1 MQKRLLMLGVLVGV
15 VAMVFAACGSEAAPT
30 PRPTYT
36 PVPPTATPVP
46 AAKPAEAA
54 AEPAAKPAA
63 PKPEAT
69 RRPAPTVT
77 PTAIPA
83 TATPIKEKIK
93 RGGTIRYY
101 LAQDLQSLDPTK
113 IEAFQI
119 YFSIDEVWSNLIQYK
134 SDTYTQ
140 VEFIGDLATDWK
152 VSKAGDVYTFNLHP
166 DARWQNVAPLNGRAV
181 TAADVKWT
189 LDLFR
194 NPDYGSQMGARVNF
208 IKEVKALNDKT
219 VEITLTAPANNVLYD
234 FAWVTTKMHA
244 RELSAAKWGGSGEGL
259 LGTEAGVVGSGPFVF
274 DQWQKGSL
282 LRATRSNNY
291 WVKGADGDALPY
303 LDALEAVIILDS
315 AVHVAAIRAGQLDF
329 AGITGLNA
337 KVSKP
342 LAGVK
347 GLELKGQHPMF
358 CRILGINNERFPDV
372 RFRKALLLATD
383 IVQIMRDANAAPD
396 MGIETFSYTTTG
408 DYSLPQS
415 RMKEIFGVKAD
426 PAAYKAERAKRVAE
440 ATQLIKDLGMTGKKI
455 GLLNIFAG
463 SPANEVMALWQQ
475 QLKGIGLDVFLE
487 TPPRSQSTARR
498 AKGDYDIQVGT
509 LNLQA
514 DPIAIFNAQFRTGA
528 PRNYYRYKSAE
539 VDGLID
545 KAKSEFDKAEAA
557 KLLHQA
563 QEIMWKDVASIPIS
577 PGFNMQATWLHIK
590 GYKNNFAWGNQGLK
604 FAWIDK

>member
-1 MQKRLLMLGVLVGV
+1 MRKRLLMVGAILGV
-15 VAMVFAACGSEAAPT
+15 VAMVVAACGSEAAPT

-36 PVPPTATPVP
+36 AVPPTATAVP
-46 AAKPAEAA
+46 AAKPAAA
-54 AEPAAKPAA
+54 KPAAAKPAA
-63 PKPEAT
+63 PKPAAT
-69 RRPAPTVT
+69 RRPVP
-77 PTAIPA
+77 
-83 TATPIKEKIK
+83 TATPTSVPPTATAVKEQIK

-101 LAQDLQSLDPTK
+101 VAQDLQSLDPTK

-119 YFSIDEVWSNLIQYK
+119 YFSMDEVWSNLIQYK

-152 VSKAGDVYTFNLHP
+152 VSDSGDVYTFSLHP
-166 DARWQNVAPLNGRAV
+166 DARWQNIKPLNGRPL
-181 TAADVKWT
+181 TATDVKWT
-189 LDLFR
+189 FDLFR

-208 IKEVKALNDKT
+208 IKEVKAINDKT

-244 RELSAAKWGGSGEGL
+244 RELAPAKYGGPTEDGL
-259 LGTEAGVVGSGPFVF
+259 FGTEAGVVGTGPFVF
-274 DQWQKGSL
+274 DQWQRGSL
-282 LRATRSNNY
+282 IRSTKSNNY

-303 LDALEAVIILDS
+303 LDALEAVVILDG

-408 DYSLPQS
+408 DFSLPQA

-426 PAAYKAERAKRVAE
+426 AAAYKAERAKRIAE
-440 ATQLIKDLGMTGKKI
+440 ATALIKDLGMTGKKI

-475 QLKGIGLDVFLE
+475 QLKGIGLNVFLE

-498 AKGDYDIQVGT
+498 AKGDYDLQVGT
-509 LNLQA
+509 LNLQS

-528 PRNYYRYKSAE
+528 PRNYYRYNSDQ

-545 KAKSEFDKAEAA
+545 QAKSEFDKSAA
-557 KLLHQA
+557 VKLLHQA
-563 QEIMWKDVASIPIS
+563 QEIMLKDVASIPIS